1 MRLLLLFLL
10 IFSGSNLLHGQFV
23 CFSDSATI
31 YTFEGTQVPPMVGEA
46 SFSYGHYRVIVGG
59 KFLDTDHPEDEAIY
73 NCDML
78 VLDHEKQKT
87 YVLPLSYFPPFIDDQ
102 FAGMNYAFTMENDT
116 AYILGGF
123 GFDLAK
129 GYQTTFPTFTIF
141 PVKTLIDSVL
151 QMKDYLGL
159 FQVVEDDKRLAITE
173 GTLVKIGDYFL
184 VYNGREITPI
194 EDEYTDCLMV
204 NEWDFRGQLRK
215 FTLKKTE
222 GYLEVDEYQICNTSK
237 VFYQCMPDTW
247 KKEPARVYELDKQ

>member
-1 MRLLLLFLL
+1 MRPYSIVAIFLL
-10 IFSGSNLLHGQFV
+10 MVQTVHGQFV

-31 YTFEGTQVPPMVGEA
+31 YTFEGTRVPPMVGEA

-247 KKEPARVYELDKQ
+247 KKAPARVYELDKQ